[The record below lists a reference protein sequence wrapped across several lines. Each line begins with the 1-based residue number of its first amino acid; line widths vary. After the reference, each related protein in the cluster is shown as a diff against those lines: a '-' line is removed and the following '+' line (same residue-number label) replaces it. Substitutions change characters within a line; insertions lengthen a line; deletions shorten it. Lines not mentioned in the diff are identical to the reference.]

1 MKSRKPLVIALIV
14 IIGVQ
19 IISTILVHGDTP
31 VPIGATVQSVPFE
44 SNPTSDA
51 ITGLTVTNPTNAYD
65 GSLDTYAIFKYTGV
79 TGTFEL
85 KGFNITGYQFDTIA
99 WVDFKISYK
108 AVGSTD
114 DQYRI
119 IYYVGATGPVTLQ
132 NWVGGSDAQFPPPL
146 ETVKQSHRAFSNQ
159 SEPTDDVWSWSD
171 IADLRI
177 IFETQTVGAG
187 DAAKSVTVYEVW
199 LTVYSVYPL
208 PLPPEGVSV
217 QPSVIIGLHAG
228 ATFFV
233 DLYMVNVTDLW
244 GFEFKLDYDTTVLTA
259 LDISLG
265 HEYFA
270 YHPLNNLF
278 TSLVNDT
285 GGYVSMFFHHYFGA
299 DWGFTGNTPM
309 VRLYFQV
316 DQDGTSLLSFSK
328 CIITDIPY
336 QIFKPVSDG
345 LFATSPT
352 RNVAVKDVKV
362 SPTQVMPGKNVTID
376 VSVMNQGTVPET
388 FDVAVY
394 YDSTPTG
401 PSQTVTL
408 NPGLTQSLT
417 FKWNTTGVAVGHY
430 LIKAVASAVP
440 GETNPD
446 DNTLQWAGPGAPWPD
461 KLIVGRHDITVANV
475 TRAFPTPS
483 ATIASSARLNVSQ
496 GQTVYINVTVYNSGN
511 FTEAFNFTAY
521 YYFHSGPRSG
531 DRLIETVT
539 GLSLGAGANTTRSFA
554 WNTID
559 VPFGSAF
566 SPKGILIWQNVSE
579 CTVKANVTKVPYEE
593 GFDYDYRG
601 DNEFVDGLVNVTRSA
616 PLSQFDVFPSEAY
629 VDQPVKFDAANSRTP
644 QGTSI
649 ISYKWGFGDGNITV
663 TTGPVIYHAYAS
675 KGSYKANLTVT
686 NDAGFNATFTYPFDL
701 KIYIRDVAVV
711 NVTLSGTQAAIG
723 EFLNI
728 SVTVRNK
735 GNKDETSFF
744 DVKVYYGDTLIET
757 KSTTKY
763 LSTYGLTG
771 DNETLVF
778 TWNTTT
784 ASLGA
789 HIIKAV
795 AEEIPWELSLENNEL
810 TADSPVTLLWH
821 NIHLTSVKAS
831 KLEVTVGESV
841 SIDVVVENQGNFTET
856 FAVTLYFNLTEINT
870 QTVTDLAKGTPT
882 TLTFAWDT
890 SGLSPSVYTLRAV
903 ASKVSGEIKTDD
915 NSITGDSVSLKEPP
929 TIGIIVYVVAG
940 IVIVL
945 VVAVVLYYFK
955 VRKPSSK

>member
-1 MKSRKPLVIALIV
+1 MKTRKPLVVALIV

-19 IISTILVHGDTP
+19 IISTILVRGDTP
-31 VPIGATVQSVPFE
+31 VPIGATVQSVPYE

-51 ITGLTVTNPTNAYD
+51 IIGLIVPNPTNAYD
-65 GSLDTYAIFKYTGV
+65 GSLDTYAQFKYTGV
-79 TGTFEL
+79 TGSFEL
-85 KGFNITGYQFDTIA
+85 KSFNTTGHQFDTIG
-99 WVDFKISYK
+99 WVDIKISYK

-119 IYYVGATGPVTLQ
+119 VYYVGTTGPVTLQ
-132 NWVGGSDAQFPPPL
+132 NWVGGGAAQFPPPL
-146 ETVKQSHRAFSNQ
+146 ETVKQSHRAFALQ

-177 IFETQTVGAG
+177 IFETQTVEPG
-187 DAAKSVTVYEVW
+187 DLAKYVTVYEVW
-199 LTVYSVYPL
+199 LTVYPR

-217 QPSVIIGLHAG
+217 QPSVIVGLHAG

-233 DLYMVNVTDLW
+233 DLYVVNVTELW
-244 GFEFKLDYDTTVLTA
+244 GFEFMLNYDTTVLTA
-259 LDISLG
+259 LDMSLG

-270 YHPLNNLF
+270 YHPLNNFF
-278 TSLVNDT
+278 TGLVNDT
-285 GGYVSMFFHHYFGA
+285 GGYVALFFHHYFGA
-299 DWGFTGNTPM
+299 QWGFTGNTPM

-328 CIITDIPY
+328 CLLSNTGGK
-336 QIFKPVSDG
+336 QILKPTSDG

-394 YDSTPTG
+394 YDSTSTG
-401 PSQTVTL
+401 PNQTITL

-417 FKWNTTGVAVGHY
+417 FEWNTTGVAVGHY

-440 GETNPD
+440 GETNPA

-483 ATIASSARLNVSQ
+483 ATITSSAMLDVSQ

-511 FTEAFNFTAY
+511 FTEAFNVTAY

-531 DRLIETVT
+531 DSHIETVT

-559 VPFGSAF
+559 VPFGSSF
-566 SPKGILIWQNVSE
+566 SPKGILVWQNVSE
-579 CTVKANVTKVPYEE
+579 CTVKANVTKVPYEK

-601 DNEFVDGLVNVTRSA
+601 DNEFVDGLVNVTRST

-629 VDQPVKFDAANSRTP
+629 VGQPVKFDASNSRTP

-663 TTGPVIYHAYAS
+663 TTGPIIYHAYAS

-686 NDAGFNATFTYPFDL
+686 NDAGFNATFTYQFDL
-701 KIYIRDVAVV
+701 KVYMRDVAVV
-711 NVTLSGTQAAIG
+711 NVTLSATQAAIG
-723 EFLNI
+723 ESLNI
-728 SVTVRNK
+728 TVTVRNE
-735 GNKDETSFF
+735 GDKDETSFF

-757 KSTTKY
+757 KSTTRF
-763 LSTYGLTG
+763 LSTHGLPG
-771 DNETLVF
+771 DNQTLVF
-778 TWNTTT
+778 TWNTTS

-789 HIIKAV
+789 YIIKAV
-795 AEEIPWELSLENNEL
+795 AEELPWELSLENNEL
-810 TADSPVTLLWH
+810 QADNPVTLLWH
-821 NIHLTSVKAS
+821 NIHLISVKAS

-841 SIDVVVENQGNFTET
+841 SINVVVENQGNFTET
-856 FAVTLYFNLTEINT
+856 FTVTLYFSLTEINT

-882 TLTFAWDT
+882 TLNFAWDT
-890 SGLSPSVYTLRAV
+890 SGLSPGVYTLRAV
-903 ASKVSGEIKTDD
+903 ASKASGEIKTDD
-915 NSITGDSVSLKEPP
+915 NNITGDAVSLKEPP
-929 TIGIIVYVVAG
+929 TIGIIVYVAAG

-945 VVAVVLYYFK
+945 VVAVILYYFK
-955 VRKPSSK
+955 VRKPSAK